1 MLTIKKK
8 FKCKLCK
15 HKYPITS
22 DMLRT
27 VYNITGFG
35 HKQFFRAFNCPCC
48 GLIYVSEDNG
58 FYRKWYNET
67 WEFFEV
73 E

>member
-1 MLTIKKK
+1 MSTIKKK

-35 HKQFFRAFNCPCC
+35 DRQFFRAFNCPCC
-48 GLIYVSEDNG
+48 GLIYVSEKTTFG
-58 FYRKWYNET
+58 MGWFNET
-67 WEFFEV
+67 WEFFDLQ
-73 E
+73 